1 MSFKSYRID
10 SMPLQLPAEALA
22 QLCKVEAATI
32 GHYLHDRFMA
42 PELKPLIEGRRIAGT
57 AVTLSIPGPDSTLLY
72 YAMDRLR
79 PGDVLVIDRAGDN
92 RHACWGG
99 FMAVVA
105 KLRKAAGVII
115 DGQITDPVEIKAQG
129 VPTWAR
135 GVSPITTKL
144 LNLGG
149 AFNLPISC
157 GGVAVNPGDAV
168 LADDCGIVVLPP
180 AEIAGAT
187 KVALADQADEGQ
199 WLEKLKAGKSLKDMV
214 DVEKMIAERNKLDEA
229 SHG

>member
-1 MSFKSYRID
+1 MSFKSYRIQD
-10 SMPLQLPAEALA
+10 MPPQLPADVLA
-22 QLCKVEAATI
+22 QLSKVEAATI
-32 GHYLHDRFMA
+32 GHYLHDRFMT
-42 PELKPLIEGRRIAGT
+42 PELKPIVEGRRIAGT

-72 YAMDRLR
+72 HAMDRLR
-79 PGDVLVIDRAGDN
+79 PGDVLVVDRAGDN

-105 KLRKAAGVII
+105 KLRKVGGVVI
-115 DGQITDPVEIKAQG
+115 DGQVTDPVEIKAQG

-168 LADDCGIVVLPP
+168 LADDCGIVVLPA
-180 AEIAGAT
+180 AEVAGAT

-199 WLEKLKAGKSLKDMV
+199 WLEKLRAGKSLQDMV
-214 DVEKMIAERNKLDEA
+214 DVAKMIAERNKLDEA

>member
-1 MSFKSYRID
+1 MSFKSYRIET
-10 SMPLQLPAEALA
+10 MPPQLPADLLA
-22 QLCKVEAATI
+22 EFAKVEAATV
-32 GHYLHDRFMA
+32 GHYLHDRFMS
-42 PELKPLIEGRRIAGT
+42 PGLKPILEGKRIAGT

-79 PGDVLVIDRAGDN
+79 PGDVLVVDRAGDD
-92 RHACWGG
+92 RHAPWGG
-99 FMAVVA
+99 FMAAVA
-105 KLRKAAGVII
+105 KIRNVAGVII
-115 DGQITDPVEIKAQG
+115 DGQVTDPVEIRAQG

-180 AEIAGAT
+180 AEVAGAT
-187 KVALADQADEGQ
+187 KVALFDQADEGE
-199 WLEKLKAGKSLKDMV
+199 WLKKLRAGKKLQDLV
-214 DVEKMIAERNKLDEA
+214 DVEKMIAERNKLDGA

>member
-1 MSFKSYRID
+1 M
-10 SMPLQLPAEALA
+10 
-22 QLCKVEAATI
+22 
-32 GHYLHDRFMA
+32 
-42 PELKPLIEGRRIAGT
+42 
-57 AVTLSIPGPDSTLLY
+57 
-72 YAMDRLR
+72 
-79 PGDVLVIDRAGDN
+79 
-92 RHACWGG
+92 
-99 FMAVVA
+99 
-105 KLRKAAGVII
+105 
-115 DGQITDPVEIKAQG
+115 QG

-149 AFNLPISC
+149 AFNLPVSC

-180 AEIAGAT
+180 AEVAGAA

-199 WLEKLKAGKSLKDMV
+199 WLEKVKAGKALKDLV

>member
-1 MSFKSYRID
+1 MSFKSYRIQD
-10 SMPLQLPAEALA
+10 MPPQLPAAAMAEL
-22 QLCKVEAATI
+22 QKVEAATI

-42 PELKPLIEGRRIAGT
+42 PGLQPILPGHRIAGT

-72 YAMDRLR
+72 YAMDRVR
-79 PGDVLVIDRAGDN
+79 PGDVLVVDRAGDD
-92 RHACWGG
+92 RHAPWGG
-99 FMAVVA
+99 FMAAVA
-105 KLRKAAGVII
+105 KLRQVAAVII
-115 DGQITDPVEIKAQG
+115 DGQVTDPVEIRAQG
-129 VPTWAR
+129 IPTWAR

-149 AFNLPISC
+149 AFNLPVSC

-180 AEIAGAT
+180 AEVAGAT
-187 KVALADQADEGQ
+187 KVALADQADEGE
-199 WLEKLKAGKSLKDMV
+199 WLAKLRAGKKLQELV
-214 DVEKMIAERNKLDEA
+214 DVEKMIAERNKLDGA

>member
-1 MSFKSYRID
+1 MSFKSYRIQD
-10 SMPLQLPAEALA
+10 MPRQLPAAAMAEL
-22 QLCKVEAATI
+22 QKVEAATI

-42 PELKPLIEGRRIAGT
+42 PALKPVLNGHRIAGT

-72 YAMDRLR
+72 YAMDRIR
-79 PGDVLVIDRAGDN
+79 PGDVLVVDRAGDD
-92 RHACWGG
+92 RHAPWGG
-99 FMAVVA
+99 FMAAVA
-105 KLRKAAGVII
+105 KLRQVAGVII
-115 DGQITDPVEIKAQG
+115 DGQVTDPTEIRAQG

-180 AEIAGAT
+180 AEVAGAT
-187 KVALADQADEGQ
+187 TVALADQADEGE
-199 WLEKLKAGKSLKDMV
+199 WLTKLKAGKKLQELV
-214 DVEKMIAERNKLDEA
+214 DIEKMIAERNKLDGA

>member
-1 MSFKSYRID
+1 MSFKSYRIEA
-10 SMPLQLPAEALA
+10 MPPQLPTEAMAELR
-22 QLCKVEAATI
+22 KVEAATV

-42 PELKPLIEGRRIAGT
+42 PALKPVIEGPRIAGT
-57 AVTLSIPGPDSTLLY
+57 AVTLSIPGADSTLLY
-72 YAMDRLR
+72 YAMDRVR
-79 PGDVLVIDRAGDN
+79 PGDVLVIDRAGDD

-99 FMAVVA
+99 FMAAVA
-105 KLRKAAGVII
+105 KLRQIAGVVI
-115 DGQITDPVEIKAQG
+115 DGQVTDPVEIRAQG

-149 AFNLPISC
+149 AFNLPVSC
-157 GGVAVNPGDAV
+157 GGVVVNPGDAV

-180 AEIAGAT
+180 AEVAGAT
-187 KVALADQADEGQ
+187 RVALADQADEGE
-199 WLEKLKAGKSLKDMV
+199 WLVKLKAGKTLQDLV
-214 DVEKMIAERNKLDEA
+214 DIEKMIAERNALDGA

>member
-1 MSFKSYRID
+1 MSFKSYRIQD
-10 SMPLQLPAEALA
+10 MPPQLPAEAMA
-22 QLCKVEAATI
+22 QLCKVEAATV

-42 PELKPLIEGRRIAGT
+42 PALKPIIENRRIAGT

-79 PGDVLVIDRAGDN
+79 PGDVLVVDRAGDD

-99 FMAVVA
+99 FMATVA
-105 KLRKAAGVII
+105 KLRKVAGVVI
-115 DGQITDPVEIKAQG
+115 DGQVTDPVEIKAQS

-149 AFNLPISC
+149 AFNTPISC

-168 LADDCGIVVLPP
+168 LADDCGIVVQPP
-180 AEIAGAT
+180 AEVAGAT
-187 KVALADQADEGQ
+187 KVAQADQAD
-199 WLEKLKAGKSLKDMV
+199 
-214 DVEKMIAERNKLDEA
+214 
-229 SHG
+229 

>member
-1 MSFKSYRID
+1 MSFKSYRIEK
-10 SMPLQLPAEALA
+10 MPLQLPADAMAALS
-22 QLCKVEAATI
+22 KVEAATI

-42 PELKPLIEGRRIAGT
+42 PALKPVIEGRRIAGT

-79 PGDVLVIDRAGDN
+79 PGDVLVVDRAGDD

-105 KLRKAAGVII
+105 KLRQVAGIII

-149 AFNLPISC
+149 AFNRPISC

-180 AEIAGAT
+180 AEVAGAT

-199 WLEKLKAGKSLKDMV
+199 WLEKLKAGKTLQDMV

-229 SHG
+229 AHG

>member
-1 MSFKSYRID
+1 MSFKSYRIEK
-10 SMPLQLPAEALA
+10 MPPQLPAAAMAEL
-22 QLCKVEAATI
+22 QKVEAATI
-32 GHYLHDRFMA
+32 GHYLHDRFMVPA
-42 PELKPLIEGRRIAGT
+42 LKPVLDGHRIAGT

-79 PGDVLVIDRAGDN
+79 PGDILVVDRAGDE

-99 FMAVVA
+99 FMAAVA
-105 KLRKAAGVII
+105 KLRHATGIII
-115 DGQITDPVEIKAQG
+115 DGQVTDPVEIRAQG

-149 AFNLPISC
+149 AFNLPVSC

-180 AEIAGAT
+180 AEVAGAT
-187 KVALADQADEGQ
+187 KVALADQADEGE
-199 WLEKLKAGKSLKDMV
+199 WLVKLKAGKKLQELV
-214 DVEKMIAERNKLDEA
+214 DIEKMIAERNKLDGA

>member
-1 MSFKSYRID
+1 MSFKSYRIE
-10 SMPLQLPAEALA
+10 SMPPQLPADILA

-32 GHYLHDRFMA
+32 GHYLHDRFMT
-42 PELKPLIEGRRIAGT
+42 PELKPVIEGRRIAGT
-57 AVTLSIPGPDSTLLY
+57 AVTLSIAGPDSTLLY

-79 PGDVLVIDRAGDN
+79 PGDVLVVDRSGDH

-105 KLRKAAGVII
+105 KLRKVAGVVI
-115 DGQITDPVEIKAQG
+115 DGQITDPVEIRNQG

-180 AEIAGAT
+180 AEVAGAT

-199 WLEKLKAGKSLKDMV
+199 WLEKLQAGKSLKDMV
-214 DVEKMIAERNKLDEA
+214 DVDKMIAERNKLDEA

>member
-1 MSFKSYRID
+1 MSFKSYRIEA
-10 SMPLQLPAEALA
+10 MPPQLPAEAMA
-22 QLCKVEAATI
+22 QLRLVEAATI

-42 PELKPLIEGRRIAGT
+42 PALKPIIDGRRIAGT

-79 PGDVLVIDRAGDN
+79 PGDVLVIDRAGDE

-99 FMAVVA
+99 FMATVA

-115 DGQITDPVEIKAQG
+115 DGQVTDPTEIRAQD

-180 AEIAGAT
+180 SEVAGAT

-199 WLEKLKAGKSLKDMV
+199 WLEKLKAGVALKDMV
-214 DVEKMIAERNKLDEA
+214 DVEKMIAERNKLDGA

>member
-1 MSFKSYRID
+1 
-10 SMPLQLPAEALA
+10 MPPQLPADALTL
-22 QLCKVEAATI
+22 LCKVEAATI
-32 GHYLHDRFMA
+32 GHYLHDRFMT
-42 PELKPLIEGRRIAGT
+42 PELKPVIEGRRIAGT

-79 PGDVLVIDRAGDN
+79 PGDVLVVDRAGDN

-105 KLRKAAGVII
+105 KLRQAAGVVI
-115 DGQITDPVEIKAQG
+115 DGQVTDPVEIRAQG

-135 GVSPITTKL
+135 GTSPITTKL

-180 AEIAGAT
+180 AEVAGAT

-199 WLEKLKAGKSLKDMV
+199 WLEKIKAGKALQDLV

>member
-1 MSFKSYRID
+1 MSFKSYRIED
-10 SMPLQLPAEALA
+10 MPPQLPAEAMA
-22 QLCKVEAATI
+22 QLARVEAATI

-42 PELKPLIEGRRIAGT
+42 PALKPVIEGRRIAGT

-99 FMAVVA
+99 FMAAVA
-105 KLRKAAGVII
+105 RLREVAGVVI
-115 DGQITDPVEIKAQG
+115 DGQVTDPVEIRAQD

-149 AFNLPISC
+149 AFNLPVSC
-157 GGVAVNPGDAV
+157 GGMAVNPGDAV
-168 LADDCGIVVLPP
+168 LADDCGITVLPP
-180 AEIAGAT
+180 AEVAGAT
-187 KVALADQADEGQ
+187 KVALADQADEGE
-199 WLEKLKAGKSLKDMV
+199 WLEKLKAGKMLKDMM
-214 DVEKMIAERNKLDEA
+214 DVEKMIAERNRLDA
-229 SHG
+229 VSHG

>member
-1 MSFKSYRID
+1 
-10 SMPLQLPAEALA
+10 
-22 QLCKVEAATI
+22 
-32 GHYLHDRFMA
+32 
-42 PELKPLIEGRRIAGT
+42 
-57 AVTLSIPGPDSTLLY
+57 
-72 YAMDRLR
+72 LR
-79 PGDVLVIDRAGDN
+79 PGDVLVVDRAGDE

-99 FMAVVA
+99 FMAAVA
-105 KLRKAAGVII
+105 KLRNAAGIII
-115 DGQITDPVEIKAQG
+115 DGQVTDPVEIRAQG

-149 AFNLPISC
+149 AFNLAVAC

-180 AEIAGAT
+180 DQVAGAT
-187 KVALADQADEGQ
+187 KVALADQADEGE
-199 WLEKLKAGKSLKDMV
+199 WLAKLRAGKNLQELV
-214 DVEKMIAERNKLDEA
+214 DIEKMIAERNKLDGA

>member
-1 MSFKSYRID
+1 MSFKSYRIHE
-10 SMPLQLPAEALA
+10 MPAQLPAAVLA
-22 QLCKVEAATI
+22 ELAKVEAATI
-32 GHYLHDRFMA
+32 GHYLHDRFMTPA
-42 PELKPLIEGRRIAGT
+42 LKPILEGRRIAGT

-92 RHACWGG
+92 HHAPWGG
-99 FMAVVA
+99 FMAAVA
-105 KLRKAAGVII
+105 KLRQATGIII
-115 DGQITDPVEIKAQG
+115 DGQVTDPVEIRAQG

-149 AFNLPISC
+149 AFNLPVSC

-180 AEIAGAT
+180 DEVPGAT
-187 KVALADQADEGQ
+187 KVALADQADEGE
-199 WLEKLKAGKSLKDMV
+199 WLNKLRAGKKLQDLV
-214 DVEKMIAERNKLDEA
+214 DIEKMIAERNKLDGA

>member
-1 MSFKSYRID
+1 
-10 SMPLQLPAEALA
+10 
-22 QLCKVEAATI
+22 
-32 GHYLHDRFMA
+32 
-42 PELKPLIEGRRIAGT
+42 
-57 AVTLSIPGPDSTLLY
+57 
-72 YAMDRLR
+72 MDRLR

-105 KLRKAAGVII
+105 KLRKAAGIVI

-135 GVSPITTKL
+135 GTSPITTKL

-180 AEIAGAT
+180 AEVAGAT
-187 KVALADQADEGQ
+187 KVALADQADEGE
-199 WLEKLKAGKSLKDMV
+199 WLAKLKEGKTLKDMV
-214 DVEKMIAERNKLDEA
+214 DVEKMIAERNRLDEA

>member
-1 MSFKSYRID
+1 MSFKSYRIE
-10 SMPLQLPAEALA
+10 SMPPQLSADAMA

-32 GHYLHDRFMA
+32 GHYLHDRFMTPA
-42 PELKPLIEGRRIAGT
+42 LKPIIENRRIAGT

-79 PGDVLVIDRAGDN
+79 PGDVLVVDRAGDD

-99 FMAVVA
+99 FMATVA
-105 KLRKAAGVII
+105 KLRKVAGVVI
-115 DGQITDPVEIKAQG
+115 DGQVTDPVEIKAQS

-149 AFNLPISC
+149 AFNTPISC

-180 AEIAGAT
+180 AEVAGAT

-199 WLEKLKAGKSLKDMV
+199 WLDKLKAGVALKDMV

-229 SHG
+229 AHG

>member
-1 MSFKSYRID
+1 MSFKSYRIEA
-10 SMPLQLPAEALA
+10 MPPQLPAEALV
-22 QLCKVEAATI
+22 QLSKVEAATI

-42 PELKPLIEGRRIAGT
+42 PELKPFIEGRRIVGT

-72 YAMDRLR
+72 YAMDRMR

-99 FMAVVA
+99 FMATVA
-105 KLRKAAGVII
+105 KLRKVVGVVI
-115 DGQITDPVEIKAQG
+115 DGQVTDPVEIKAQG

-149 AFNLPISC
+149 AFNLPVSC
-157 GGVAVNPGDAV
+157 GGLAVNPGDAV
-168 LADDCGIVVLPP
+168 LADDCGIVVLLP
-180 AEIAGAT
+180 AEVAGAT

-199 WLEKLKAGKSLKDMV
+199 WLEKLTAGVALKDMV
-214 DVEKMIAERNKLDEA
+214 DVEKMIAERNRLDEVP
-229 SHG
+229 HG